1 MESKI
6 TSSFIP
12 TDTVRNSPSGPS
24 YNRSAGFDLLLLGG
38 IILFIASVA
47 LAIGVF
53 LYLQFV
59 QASLGSKSEQ
69 LQRAQE
75 AFEPALIAELTR
87 LDDRMI
93 AAETILQQHIAPSE
107 LFRILEDLTLE
118 TISLSSL
125 NFQANSGSSMEMTL
139 VGVAR
144 SVNSIAL
151 QADLYGKHVAITSPI
166 FSNINRDES
175 GVFFDVSATLNP
187 NSLRYHNIL
196 SARSAPQQLPQNQLP
211 QGETNIP
218 FFEP

>member
-12 TDTVRNSPSGPS
+12 TDTVRRSPSGPS
-24 YNRSAGFDLLLLGG
+24 YKSGGFDLLLLGG
-38 IILFIASVA
+38 IILFVASVA

-53 LYLQFV
+53 LYLQFQ

-93 AAETILQQHIAPSE
+93 AAERILQQHIAPSE
-107 LFRILEDLTLE
+107 LFRILEDLTLT

-125 NFQANSGSSMEMTL
+125 NFQASSGAGMEIALT
-139 VGVAR
+139 GVAR

-166 FSNINRDES
+166 FSNINRDAN
-175 GVFFDVSATLNP
+175 GVLFDVSATLNP
-187 NSLRYHNIL
+187 VSLRYQNVL
-196 SARSAPQQLPQNQLP
+196 SSRSRPQQLPQQALP
-211 QGETNIP
+211 QEETNIP
-218 FFEP
+218 FFAP

>member
-12 TDTVRNSPSGPS
+12 TDTVRSGPSGPS
-24 YNRSAGFDLLLLGG
+24 YRSGGFDLLLLGG
-38 IILFIASVA
+38 IILFVASVA

-53 LYLQFV
+53 LYLQFE
-59 QASLGSKSEQ
+59 QASLASKSEQ

-93 AAETILQQHIAPSE
+93 AAETILGQHIAPSE

-118 TISLSSL
+118 TISLTSL
-125 NFQANSGSSMEMTL
+125 NFQANSGSGMEMNLT
-139 VGVAR
+139 GIAR

-151 QADLYGKHVAITSPI
+151 QADLFGKHVAITSPI
-166 FSNINRDES
+166 FSNINRDET
-175 GVFFDVSATLNP
+175 GVLFDVAATLNP
-187 NSLRYHNIL
+187 VALRYSNVF
-196 SARSAPQQLPQNQLP
+196 STRSQPAQLEQEELPQE
-211 QGETNIP
+211 ETNIP
-218 FFEP
+218 FFAP

>member
-1 MESKI
+1 MDSKI

-12 TDTVRNSPSGPS
+12 TDTVRGGPDRPS
-24 YNRSAGFDLLLLGG
+24 YKSGGFDLLMLGG

-53 LYLQFV
+53 LYMQFV
-59 QASLGSKSEQ
+59 QASLSAKTEQ

-87 LDDRMI
+87 LDDRMS
-93 AAETILQQHIAPSE
+93 AAESVLQQHIAPSE

-118 TISLSSL
+118 TISLTSL

-139 VGVAR
+139 AGVAR

-166 FSNINRDES
+166 FSNINRDER
-175 GVFFDVSATLNP
+175 GVLFDVSATLNP
-187 NSLRYHNIL
+187 SALRYVNIL
-196 SARSAPQQLPQNQLP
+196 SSRAKPAALPQVQP
-211 QGETNIP
+211 AQEETNIP
-218 FFEP
+218 FFAP